1 MMGHATFV
9 RMKFGPVLLL
19 SAILLGTLT
28 ATAQVQIGFGAS
40 GSYNFQTEGWGFGV
54 RAEGYVIKSLSVV
67 IQGQY
72 YPSFNKVHEVGG
84 GLELHY
90 APYYHPI
97 VRPYILAGGSVTN
110 WFNYTESNYK
120 LAKPLNFI
128 AEVGGGLVFLD
139 KQWRPFAEY
148 RYNPIFLEGSVHVG
162 LMYFPKW
169 RSSNRENCPAYL

>member
-1 MMGHATFV
+1 MPKIAPILV
-9 RMKFGPVLLL
+9 ALLAV
-19 SAILLGTLT
+19 SSSTV
-28 ATAQVQIGFGAS
+28 AQIQIGFGAS
-40 GSYNFQTEGWGFGV
+40 GSYNFQTEGWGFGA
-54 RAEGYVIKSLSVV
+54 RAEGYVLKSLSVV
-67 IQGQY
+67 LQGQY
-72 YPSFNKVHEVGG
+72 YPSFNQVHEVGG

-90 APYYHPI
+90 APIYHPI

-110 WFNYTESNYK
+110 WFNWSDSNYK

-162 LMYFPKW
+162 LMYFPKFKS
-169 RSSNRENCPAYL
+169 RNRTTCPAYL